1 MTQPPTVPPPP
12 SGLGS
17 NSNYFLNSNCKPIL
31 DLSVTINV
39 TQDIVCESSSAAVAG
54 FSAPGFGFQ
63 LNAYSPIGET
73 SAWQQYVICHSE
85 GDLSGAIENW
95 PLTGDSIINE
105 TFDLASTPDVR
116 TLPAGYQL
124 QIILKNSTLQTSW
137 DLAVTGD
144 WAGPGNS
151 GLLLYDRVAGS
162 GAFYAV
168 GSQGEMTLLQEYD
181 GWRTSWD
188 LAVTGGWGGP
198 GNSGLLLYDRAAG
211 SGAFYAVGSQGEMT
225 LLADYEGWRTSWD
238 LAMTGG
244 WGGPGNS
251 GLLLYDR
258 AAWTGA
264 FYAIDSHAT
273 MSLLAECHSRSIIGA
288 TYIVTDNEGKDLSNV
303 TMDLTSFTGV
313 TPDELSPIIAFE
325 LNLVGPFNGES
336 TVLSSGAG
344 TIVYHASA
352 PLTVLSQEPP
362 CAESNYS
369 TAETANSIYGS
380 LPVGPDNTFTQSF
393 NMTHAAMIRKEG
405 KRRPSL
411 TIPAR

>member
-1 MTQPPTVPPPP
+1 
-12 SGLGS
+12 
-17 NSNYFLNSNCKPIL
+17 
-31 DLSVTINV
+31 
-39 TQDIVCESSSAAVAG
+39 
-54 FSAPGFGFQ
+54 
-63 LNAYSPIGET
+63 
-73 SAWQQYVICHSE
+73 
-85 GDLSGAIENW
+85 
-95 PLTGDSIINE
+95 
-105 TFDLASTPDVR
+105 
-116 TLPAGYQL
+116 
-124 QIILKNSTLQTSW
+124 
-137 DLAVTGD
+137 
-144 WAGPGNS
+144 
-151 GLLLYDRVAGS
+151 
-162 GAFYAV
+162 
-168 GSQGEMTLLQEYD
+168 MTLLADYE

-188 LAVTGGWGGP
+188 LAVTGDWGGP

>member
-188 LAVTGGWGGP
+188 LAVTGDWGGP

-238 LAMTGG
+238 LAVTGG

>member
-188 LAVTGGWGGP
+188 LAVTGDWGGP

>member
-188 LAVTGGWGGP
+188 LAVTGDWGGP

-211 SGAFYAVGSQGEMT
+211 SGAFYAVG
-225 LLADYEGWRTSWD
+225 
-238 LAMTGG
+238 
-244 WGGPGNS
+244 
-251 GLLLYDR
+251 
-258 AAWTGA
+258 
-264 FYAIDSHAT
+264 SHAT